1 MDITDTLAPKSDQLD
16 AVDLLGGPQTF
27 TITGVSRNA
36 DGEQP
41 VNITLAEFPRIW
53 RPGKSMRRVMA
64 ALWGPETKV
73 WETRR
78 VTLYCDPDVKFG
90 GEVVGGTRISH
101 MSHIGKKPRAVPL
114 LVTKG
119 RSATFRVQPLPD
131 EPTLDERL
139 ASLRAEWDLVPE
151 KSPRRE
157 EIRAEVT
164 RLRGGPAPAPAPA
177 PVEEPAADVV
187 VPEEGPAYN
196 ARTGEVVDPGPDV
209 DVQDPPPYDPAQE
222 PAGWAVQS

>member
-53 RPGKSMRRVMA
+53 RPGKRMRRVMA

-73 WETRR
+73 WETR
-78 VTLYCDPDVKFG
+78 
-90 GEVVGGTRISH
+90 
-101 MSHIGKKPRAVPL
+101 
-114 LVTKG
+114 
-119 RSATFRVQPLPD
+119 RVQPLPD